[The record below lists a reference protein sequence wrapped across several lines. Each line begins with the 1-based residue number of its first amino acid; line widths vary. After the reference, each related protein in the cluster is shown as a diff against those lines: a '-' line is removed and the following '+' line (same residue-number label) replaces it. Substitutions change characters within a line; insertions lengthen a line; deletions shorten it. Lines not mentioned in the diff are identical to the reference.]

1 MHAFEDRPRTRAALT
16 DRPSRAA
23 AMTVDELEAAARAAL
38 DAGDHRRV
46 VTLLMQGYGQ
56 AIYRH
61 CLAFLRDR
69 AMADDVHQT
78 VFVQA
83 YRDLARFDGR
93 SKLRSWLYSIARHR
107 CLDAVKIGR
116 RRRARFALTET
127 PIEGVDSRA
136 SAEAQLIAHDLEGPL
151 AEALAQLK
159 PKVRSAV
166 LMRFQDNL
174 SYAEMARITGERAG
188 TLQAR
193 VVRAM
198 PKLRRHLE
206 ERGVVA

>member
-1 MHAFEDRPRTRAALT
+1 MLAFDERPTQRAAVAQ
-16 DRPSRAA
+16 RVSRSR
-23 AMTVDELEAAARAAL
+23 AMTVDEIEAAAHAAL
-38 DAGDHRRV
+38 EAGDHRQV
-46 VTLLMQGYGQ
+46 VTVLMQGYGA

-69 AMADDVHQT
+69 ALADDVHQT

-83 YRDLARFDGR
+83 YRDLSRFSGR
-93 SKLRSWLYSIARHR
+93 GKLRSWLYSIARHR

-116 RRRARFALTET
+116 RRRARFALTST
-127 PIEGVDSRA
+127 PMDGVEGGA
-136 SAEAQLIAHDLEGPL
+136 SAEAQLIARDLEGPL
-151 AEALAQLK
+151 ADALAQLK

-166 LMRFQDNL
+166 LMRFQDGL
-174 SYAEMARITGERAG
+174 SYAEMSRITGERAG

-198 PKLRRHLE
+198 PKLRRFLE